1 MKKFK
6 PILQAAIFLTALTIP
21 ALLTA
26 VLPDRQISQTERR
39 PLAEFPSW
47 TIKSFLDKSYMTDLE
62 TALLDHFPARDAF
75 RTVKAEAETNLLG
88 KQDANG
94 YYRTSEG
101 IFQIQNNYSGKHIRH
116 AAQAFEAIAQ
126 EYFPESDC
134 YYAVIP
140 DKSFYRKEN
149 TYPSLDQEDIQSIL
163 KENMP
168 SITPICLEDRL
179 SIEDYYRTD
188 LHWRQECLP
197 DVADFLLAS
206 MGITGNGTENGK
218 QLELKVATDNFDGAY
233 AAASAFL
240 TEPDTIRYYEDSMI
254 ASMQVYDYEKKEYVS
269 VYAPERLGETDDYD
283 FFLWGARALLTIE
296 NAQSETDR
304 KLLIFRDSFAGS
316 LAPLLAEKYKTTTLV
331 DLRYVSVS
339 HAMELLSDTSYEDVL
354 FLYSADSLNNSDSL
368 RIYFPTEKQ
377 SEGKRKQKIEKN
389 KGNKRIVQNK

>member
-1 MKKFK
+1 MKKIK
-6 PILQAAIFLTALTIP
+6 PILQAAIFLTTLTIP
-21 ALLTA
+21 ALLTNL
-26 VLPDRQISQTERR
+26 LPDQSISQTERR

-47 TIKSFLDKSYMTDLE
+47 TIKSFLDKSYMTALE
-62 TALLDHFPARDAF
+62 TALLDHFPARDIF
-75 RTVKAEAETNLLG
+75 RTVKAEAETSLLG

-126 EYFPESDC
+126 EYFPESAC

-168 SITPICLEDRL
+168 SITPICLEDQL

-218 QLELKVATDNFDGAY
+218 QLELKDATDNFYGAY
-233 AAASAFL
+233 AAASAFR
-240 TEPDTIRYYEDSMI
+240 TEPDTIRYYEDSRI

-283 FFLWGARALLTIE
+283 FFLWGARALLIIE

-316 LAPLLAEKYKTTTLV
+316 LAPLLAESYKTTTLV

-339 HAMELLSDTSYEDVL
+339 YAMELLSDTSYENVL
-354 FLYSADSLNNSDSL
+354 FLYSADSLKNSDSL
-368 RIYFPTEKQ
+368 RIHFPAGKQ
-377 SEGKRKQKIEKN
+377 SE
-389 KGNKRIVQNK
+389 

>member
-1 MKKFK
+1 MKKIK
-6 PILQAAIFLTALTIP
+6 TLLQAAIFLTTLTIP
-21 ALLTA
+21 ALLTNL
-26 VLPDRQISQTERR
+26 LPDQSISQTERR

-47 TIKSFLDKSYMTDLE
+47 TIKSFLDKSYMTALE
-62 TALLDHFPARDAF
+62 NALLDHFPARDIF
-75 RTVKAEAETNLLG
+75 RTVKAEAETSLLG
-88 KQDANG
+88 KQDADG

-101 IFQIQNNYSGKHIRH
+101 IFQIQNNYSRKHIRH
-116 AAQAFEAIAQ
+116 AAKAFETIAQ

-168 SITPICLEDRL
+168 SITPICLEDQL

-206 MGITGNGTENGK
+206 MGITGNGTGNGK
-218 QLELKVATDNFDGAY
+218 QFELKDATDNFYGAY
-233 AAASAFL
+233 AAASAFR
-240 TEPDTIRYYEDSMI
+240 TEPDTIRYYEDSRI

-316 LAPLLAEKYKTTTLV
+316 LAPLLAESYKTTTLV

-339 HAMELLSDTSYEDVL
+339 YAMELLSDTSYEDVL

-368 RIYFPTEKQ
+368 RIHFPAGKQ
-377 SEGKRKQKIEKN
+377 SE
-389 KGNKRIVQNK
+389 

>member
-1 MKKFK
+1 MKKIK
-6 PILQAAIFLTALTIP
+6 PILQAAIFLTTLTIP
-21 ALLTA
+21 ALLTNL
-26 VLPDRQISQTERR
+26 LPDQSISQTERR

-47 TIKSFLDKSYMTDLE
+47 TIKSFLDKSYMTALE
-62 TALLDHFPARDAF
+62 NALLDHFPARDIF
-75 RTVKAEAETNLLG
+75 RTVKAEAETSLLG
-88 KQDANG
+88 KQDADG

-101 IFQIQNNYSGKHIRH
+101 IFQIQNNYSRKHIRH
-116 AAQAFEAIAQ
+116 AAKAFETIAQ

-206 MGITGNGTENGK
+206 MEITGNGTGNGK
-218 QLELKVATDNFDGAY
+218 QFELKDATDNFYGAY
-233 AAASAFL
+233 AAASAFR
-240 TEPDTIRYYEDSMI
+240 TEPDTIRYYEDSRI

-283 FFLWGARALLTIE
+283 FFLWGARALLIIE

-316 LAPLLAEKYKTTTLV
+316 LAPLLAESYKTTTLV

-339 HAMELLSDTSYEDVL
+339 YAMELLSDTSYEDVL

-368 RIYFPTEKQ
+368 RIHFPAGKQ
-377 SEGKRKQKIEKN
+377 SE
-389 KGNKRIVQNK
+389 

>member
-1 MKKFK
+1 MKKIK
-6 PILQAAIFLTALTIP
+6 PILQAAIFLTTLTIP
-21 ALLTA
+21 ALLTNL
-26 VLPDRQISQTERR
+26 LPDQSISQTERR
-39 PLAEFPSW
+39 SLAEFPSW
-47 TIKSFLDKSYMTDLE
+47 TIKSFLDKSYMTALE
-62 TALLDHFPARDAF
+62 TALLDHFPARDIF
-75 RTVKAEAETNLLG
+75 RTVKAEAETSLLG

-126 EYFPESDC
+126 EYFPESAC

-168 SITPICLEDRL
+168 SITPICLEDQL

-218 QLELKVATDNFDGAY
+218 QLELKDATDNFYGAY
-233 AAASAFL
+233 AAASAFR
-240 TEPDTIRYYEDSMI
+240 TEPDTIRYYEDSRI

-283 FFLWGARALLTIE
+283 FFLWGARALLIIE

-316 LAPLLAEKYKTTTLV
+316 LAPLLAESYKTTTLV

-339 HAMELLSDTSYEDVL
+339 YAMELLSDTSYENVL
-354 FLYSADSLNNSDSL
+354 FLYSADSLKNSDSL
-368 RIYFPTEKQ
+368 RIHFPAGKQ
-377 SEGKRKQKIEKN
+377 SE
-389 KGNKRIVQNK
+389 

>member
-1 MKKFK
+1 MKKIK
-6 PILQAAIFLTALTIP
+6 TLLQAAIFLTTLTIP
-21 ALLTA
+21 ALLTNL
-26 VLPDRQISQTERR
+26 LPDQSISQTERR

-47 TIKSFLDKSYMTDLE
+47 TIKSFLDKSYMTALE
-62 TALLDHFPARDAF
+62 NALLDHFPARDIF
-75 RTVKAEAETNLLG
+75 RTVKAEAETSLLG

-101 IFQIQNNYSGKHIRH
+101 IFQIQNNYSRKHIRH
-116 AAQAFEAIAQ
+116 AAKAFETIAQ

-206 MGITGNGTENGK
+206 MGITGNGK
-218 QLELKVATDNFDGAY
+218 QFELKDATDNFYGAY
-233 AAASAFL
+233 AAASAFR
-240 TEPDTIRYYEDSMI
+240 TEPDTIRYYEDSRI

-283 FFLWGARALLTIE
+283 FFLWGARALLIIE

-316 LAPLLAEKYKTTTLV
+316 LAPLLAESYKTTTLV

-368 RIYFPTEKQ
+368 RIHFPAGKQ
-377 SEGKRKQKIEKN
+377 SE
-389 KGNKRIVQNK
+389 

>member
-1 MKKFK
+1 MKKIK
-6 PILQAAIFLTALTIP
+6 TLLQAAIFLTTLTIP
-21 ALLTA
+21 ALLTNL
-26 VLPDRQISQTERR
+26 LPDQSISQTERR

-47 TIKSFLDKSYMTDLE
+47 TIKSFLDKSYMTALE
-62 TALLDHFPARDAF
+62 TALLDHFPARDIF
-75 RTVKAEAETNLLG
+75 RTVKAEAETSLLG

-126 EYFPESDC
+126 EYFPESAC

-168 SITPICLEDRL
+168 SITPICLEDQL

-206 MGITGNGTENGK
+206 MGITGNGTGNGK
-218 QLELKVATDNFDGAY
+218 QFELKDATDNFYGAY
-233 AAASAFL
+233 AAASAFR
-240 TEPDTIRYYEDSMI
+240 TEPDTIRYYEDSRI

-283 FFLWGARALLTIE
+283 FFLWGARALLIIE

-316 LAPLLAEKYKTTTLV
+316 LAPLLAESYKTTTLV

-339 HAMELLSDTSYEDVL
+339 YAMELLSDTSYEDVL

-368 RIYFPTEKQ
+368 RIHFPAGKQ
-377 SEGKRKQKIEKN
+377 SE
-389 KGNKRIVQNK
+389 

>member
-1 MKKFK
+1 MKNFK
-6 PILQAAIFLTALTIP
+6 TILPAALFLTALTIL

-26 VLPDRQISQTERR
+26 ALPDRQISQTERR

-47 TIKSFLDKSYMTDLE
+47 TVKSFLDKSYMTAQE
-62 TALLDHFPARDAF
+62 TALLDHFPARDTF
-75 RTVKAEAETNLLG
+75 RTVKAEAETSLLG
-88 KQDANG
+88 KQDAGG

-116 AAQAFEAIAQ
+116 AAKAFETIAQ
-126 EYFPESDC
+126 KYFPESAC

-163 KENMP
+163 KEHMP

-206 MGITGNGTENGK
+206 MGITGNGTGNGK
-218 QLELKVATDNFDGAY
+218 QRELKTATDNFYGAY
-233 AAASAFL
+233 AAASAFR

-304 KLLIFRDSFAGS
+304 KLLIFRDSFAGVWHRFWR
-316 LAPLLAEKYKTTTLV
+316 KV
-331 DLRYVSVS
+331 
-339 HAMELLSDTSYEDVL
+339 M
-354 FLYSADSLNNSDSL
+354 
-368 RIYFPTEKQ
+368 KQ
-377 SEGKRKQKIEKN
+377 LHW
-389 KGNKRIVQNK
+389 